1 MNAIGLVFSNIHD
14 YVVPELTRHRAIASI
29 PFGGRY
35 RMIDFELSNMVNSDI
50 TKVGVITNYNYQS
63 LMDHIGTG
71 KDWDLARRSGGIK
84 LLPPFISSY
93 DSAKGDALHTARLE
107 LLKGA
112 LNFIEHS
119 KEEYIVMTDCDRV
132 CTIDYQ
138 KIMDRHIE
146 SRADITIVTH
156 RKKVTDDGIGKEI
169 LIDADMLGR
178 IEDISEHTAA
188 DDGYHNVSM
197 NIFVMKRTYLLNII
211 RDAMAHGYK
220 SFYHDII
227 SKNAMHSEYYI
238 YNFEGYTATVNSLA
252 SFFAA
257 NMELLKPEV
266 RASLFETPY
275 HPVYTKVRSSAPTK
289 YRAGA
294 MVSNS
299 LIADGCVIEGTVENS
314 IIFRGVTVARG
325 AVIKNSIVMQ
335 DSIIGKDVALNCVI
349 ADKNTVIRDGRKLS
363 GHETLPFFIDKGV
376 II

>member
-1 MNAIGLVFSNIHD
+1 MNAIGLIFSNIHD
-14 YVVPELTRHRAIASI
+14 YVIPELSRRRAIASI

-84 LLPPFISSY
+84 ILPPYITAY
-93 DSAKGDALHTARLE
+93 DSARSEALNTSRLE

-112 LNFIEHS
+112 LSFIERS
-119 KEEYIVMTDCDRV
+119 KEEYVVMTDCDRV
-132 CTIDYQ
+132 CTMDYQ
-138 KIMDRHIE
+138 KLLDRHIE

-156 RKKVTDDGIGKEI
+156 RKKVSDDGIGKEI
-169 LIDADMLGR
+169 LVDADMLGR
-178 IEDISEHTAA
+178 IDDISEHTAA
-188 DDGYHNVSM
+188 DEGYHNVSM
-197 NIFVMKRTYLLNII
+197 NIFVLKRTYLLSII
-211 RDAMAHGYK
+211 RDSIAHGYK

-227 SKNAMHSEYYI
+227 AKNLLHADYYI
-238 YNFEGYTATVNSLA
+238 YNFDGCSMTINSLS
-252 SFFAA
+252 SFFSC
-257 NMELLKPEV
+257 NMDLLKPDV
-266 RASLFETPY
+266 RAQLFEMPY

-289 YRAGA
+289 YLEGA

-299 LIADGCVIEGTVENS
+299 LIADGCIIEGKVENS
-314 IIFRGVTVARG
+314 IIFRGVHVARG
-325 AVIKNSIVMQ
+325 ATVKNSILMQ
-335 DSIIGKDVALNCVI
+335 DTIVSKDVALNCVI
-349 ADKNTVIRDGRKLS
+349 TDKNAVIRDGRVLS

>member
-1 MNAIGLVFSNIHD
+1 MNAIGLIFSNIHD
-14 YVVPELTRHRAIASI
+14 YVIPELSRRRAIASI

-84 LLPPFISSY
+84 ILPPYITAY
-93 DSAKGDALHTARLE
+93 DTAKSEALNTSRLE
-107 LLKGA
+107 LLKSA
-112 LNFIEHS
+112 LSFIERS
-119 KEEYIVMTDCDRV
+119 KEEYVVMTDCDRV
-132 CTIDYQ
+132 CTLDYQ
-138 KIMDRHIE
+138 KLLDRHIE

-169 LIDADMLGR
+169 LVDADMIGR
-178 IEDISEHTAA
+178 IDDISEHTAA
-188 DDGYHNVSM
+188 DEGYHNVCM
-197 NIFVMKRTYLLNII
+197 NIFVLKRSYLLSII
-211 RDAMAHGYK
+211 RDSIAHGYK

-227 SKNAMHSEYYI
+227 AKNLTHSDYYI
-238 YNFEGYTATVNSLA
+238 YNFDGYSQTINSLS
-252 SFFAA
+252 SFFSA
-257 NMELLKPEV
+257 NMDLLKPDV
-266 RASLFETPY
+266 RAQLFEMPY

-289 YRAGA
+289 YLEGA

-299 LIADGCVIEGTVENS
+299 LIADGCIIEGKVENS
-314 IIFRGVTVARG
+314 IIFRGVHIARG
-325 AVIKNSIVMQ
+325 ATVKNSILMQ
-335 DSIIGKDVALNCVI
+335 DTVVSKDVSLNCVI
-349 ADKNTVIRDGRKLS
+349 TDKNAVIRDGRVLS

>member
-1 MNAIGLVFSNIHD
+1 MNAIGLIFSNIHD
-14 YVVPELTRHRAIASI
+14 YVIPELSRRRAIASI

-50 TKVGVITNYNYQS
+50 IKVGVITNYNYQS

-84 LLPPFISSY
+84 ILPPYITAY
-93 DSAKGDALHTARLE
+93 DTAKSEALNTSRLE

-112 LNFIEHS
+112 LSFIERS
-119 KEEYIVMTDCDRV
+119 KEEYVVMTDCDRV
-132 CTIDYQ
+132 CTLDYQ
-138 KIMDRHIE
+138 KLLDRHIE

-169 LIDADMLGR
+169 LIDADMIGK
-178 IEDISEHTAA
+178 IDDISEHTAA
-188 DDGYHNVSM
+188 DEGYHNVSM
-197 NIFVMKRTYLLNII
+197 NIFVLRRAYLLSII
-211 RDAMAHGYK
+211 RDSIAHGYK

-227 SKNAMHSEYYI
+227 AKNMLHSDYYI
-238 YNFEGYTATVNSLA
+238 YNFDGYSQTINSLS
-252 SFFAA
+252 SFFSA
-257 NMELLKPEV
+257 NMDLLKPDV
-266 RASLFETPY
+266 RAQLFEMPY

-289 YRAGA
+289 YLEGA

-299 LIADGCVIEGTVENS
+299 LIADGCIIEGKVENS
-314 IIFRGVTVARG
+314 IIFRGVHIARG
-325 AVIKNSIVMQ
+325 ATVKNSILMQ
-335 DSIIGKDVALNCVI
+335 DTVVSKDVSLNCVI
-349 ADKNTVIRDGRKLS
+349 TDKNAVIRDGRVLS